1 MTETIA
7 LWPSIKP
14 TWVSRSSQNTAR
26 LFDHGVRKRP
36 LSTRHHSA
44 LQKDRGRKELE
55 LKILRISRAGRGE
68 DSGRHDCRT
77 QALSPQTI
85 NTFVD

>member
-1 MTETIA
+1 MTLVTETIA

-14 TWVSRSSQNTAR
+14 TWVLRSSQNTAVSEK
-26 LFDHGVRKRP
+26 DP
-36 LSTRHHSA
+36 LVPGTHLA
-44 LQKDRGRKELE
+44 LQKDRVRKELE
-55 LKILRISRAGRGE
+55 LEVLRSSRAGRGE
-68 DSGRHDCRT
+68 DGGRHDCRT